1 MAKRSGLGSV
11 LYYDGYDLSG
21 DKQSFGIASPM
32 SPLDVTP
39 INKSA
44 VERIGGRRDG
54 AMSSVSFF
62 NPASAQAH
70 EVESALLTT
79 DRVYTIGIGSSIGSP
94 AAMLVSKQI
103 GYDPTRAAEGE
114 LTFAVEAQGN
124 GYGLEWG
131 ELLTAG
137 TRTDT
142 GATNGASF
150 DFAAAT
156 AFGAQFF
163 LHVTAFT
170 GTDVTIK
177 IQDSADDAAFAD
189 LAAGAFTSVTTG
201 PQSQRIQTAR
211 DATVRRYLRV
221 ATATTGGFTSVSFAV
236 SAVKN
241 TFTVNY

>member
-1 MAKRSGLGSV
+1 MTKRSGLGSV

-21 DKQSFGIASPM
+21 DKQAFNISSPM
-32 SPLDVTP
+32 TPFDVTP
-39 INKSA
+39 INKYA
-44 VERIGGRRDG
+44 MERIGGRRDG
-54 AMSSVSFF
+54 AMSSTSFF
-62 NPASAQAH
+62 NKAAGRAH
-70 EVESALLTT
+70 PVESALLLT
-79 DRVYTIGIGSSIGSP
+79 DRVYTIGIGDTIGS
-94 AAMLVSKQI
+94 AAACLVSKQI

-114 LTFAVEAQGN
+114 LTFAVDAQGN

-137 TRTDT
+137 VRTDT
-142 GATNGASF
+142 SATNGAGLDYTS
-150 DFAAAT
+150 AT
-156 AFGAQFF
+156 SFGAQFF

-177 IQDSADDAAFAD
+177 IQDSADNVSFAD
-189 LAAGAFTSVTTG
+189 LTAGAFTSVTTA

-221 ATATTGGFTSVSFAV
+221 ATATTGGFTSVSFVVA
-236 SAVKN
+236 AIKN

>member
-1 MAKRSGLGSV
+1 MAKSSGLGSV

-21 DKQSFGIASPM
+21 DKQAFDIASPM
-32 SPLDVTP
+32 TPIDVTA

-44 VERIGGRRDG
+44 MERIGGRRDG

-62 NPASAQAH
+62 NPTAGQAH
-70 EVESALLTT
+70 DVESALLLT
-79 DRVYTIGIGSSIGSP
+79 DRVYTIGIGSAIGSP
-94 AAMLVSKQI
+94 AACLVAKQI
-103 GYDPTRAAEGE
+103 GYDPTRGADGV
-114 LTFAVEAQGN
+114 LTFNVEAMAN

-131 ELLTAG
+131 SLLTAG

-142 GATNGASF
+142 SATNGTSLDTTAS
-150 DFAAAT
+150 AS
-156 AFGAQFF
+156 FGAQFY

-177 IQDSADDAAFAD
+177 LQDSADNSSFAD
-189 LAAGAFTSVTTG
+189 LTAGAFTSVTMG

-236 SAVKN
+236 TAVKN
-241 TFTVNY
+241 AHTVNY

>member
-21 DKQSFGIASPM
+21 DKQAFNIASPM
-32 SPLDVTP
+32 APIDVTP

-54 AMSSVSFF
+54 SMSSVSFF
-62 NPASAQAH
+62 NPATGQAH
-70 EVESALLTT
+70 DVESALLLT
-79 DRVYTIGIGSSIGSP
+79 DRIYTIGLGATIGSP
-94 AAMLVSKQI
+94 AAMLVAKQI
-103 GYDPTRAAEGE
+103 GYDPTRTAEGE
-114 LTFAVEAQGN
+114 LTFSLEAQGN

-142 GATNGASF
+142 GATNGASL
-150 DFAAAT
+150 DLAAST
-156 AFGAQFF
+156 AFGAQFY

-177 IQDSADDAAFAD
+177 IQDSADDASFAD
-189 LAAGAFTSVTTG
+189 LTAGAFTSVTAG

-211 DATVRRYLRV
+211 NATVRRYLRV
-221 ATATTGGFTSVSFAV
+221 ATVTTGGFTSVSFVV
-236 SAVKN
+236 SAMKN

>member
-21 DKQSFGIASPM
+21 DKQAFNIASPM

-39 INKSA
+39 INKYA
-44 VERIGGRRDG
+44 AERIGGRRDG
-54 AMSSVSFF
+54 SMSSVSFF
-62 NPASAQAH
+62 NPATDQAH

-94 AAMLVSKQI
+94 AAMLVAKQI
-103 GYDPTRAAEGE
+103 GYDPTRSAEGE

-124 GYGLEWG
+124 AYGLEWG

-142 GATNGASF
+142 GATNGASL
-150 DFAAAT
+150 DLAAST
-156 AFGAQFF
+156 AFGAQFY

-177 IQDSADDAAFAD
+177 IQDSADDASFAD
-189 LAAGAFTSVTTG
+189 LTAGAFTSVTAG

-221 ATATTGGFTSVSFAV
+221 ATATTGGFTSVSFVVA
-236 SAVKN
+236 AVKN

>member
-21 DKQSFGIASPM
+21 DKQSFSIASPM
-32 SPLDVTP
+32 TPIDVTA

-54 AMSSVSFF
+54 SMSSVSFF
-62 NPASAQAH
+62 NPAVGQGH
-70 EVESALLTT
+70 EVESALLLT
-79 DRVYTIGIGSSIGSP
+79 DRIYTIGIGATIGSP
-94 AAMLVSKQI
+94 AAMLVAKQI
-103 GYDPTRAAEGE
+103 GYDPTRTAEGE
-114 LTFAVEAQGN
+114 LTFSLEAQGN

-142 GATNGASF
+142 GATNGASL
-150 DFAAAT
+150 DLTGST
-156 AFGAQFF
+156 AFGAQFY

-177 IQDSADDAAFAD
+177 IQDSADDSSFTD
-189 LAAGAFTSVTTG
+189 LTAGAFTSVTTG

-211 DATVRRYLRV
+211 NATVRRYLRV
-221 ATATTGGFTSVSFAV
+221 ATATTGGFTSVSFVV

>member
-21 DKQSFGIASPM
+21 DKQTFDISCPM
-32 SPLDVTP
+32 SPFDVTP
-39 INKSA
+39 INKYA

-54 AMSSVSFF
+54 AMNSKSFF
-62 NPASAQAH
+62 NPAAGQAH
-70 EVESALLTT
+70 DAESTLLLT
-79 DRVYTIGIGSSIGSP
+79 DRVYTIGIGATIGS
-94 AAMLVSKQI
+94 AAACLVSKQI
-103 GYDPTRAAEGE
+103 GYDPTRSAEGE
-114 LTFAVEAQGN
+114 LTFNVDAQGN

-142 GATNGASF
+142 GATNGASL
-150 DFAAAT
+150 DLAAQT
-156 AFGAQFF
+156 LFGAQFY

-177 IQDSADDAAFAD
+177 IQDSADDSSFAD
-189 LAAGAFTSVTTG
+189 LTAGAFTSVTTG

-221 ATATTGGFTSVSFAV
+221 ATATAGGFTSVSFVVVAI
-236 SAVKN
+236 KN

>member
-21 DKQSFGIASPM
+21 DKQSFSINSPM
-32 SPLDVTP
+32 TPIDVTA

-54 AMSSVSFF
+54 SMSSVSFF
-62 NPASAQAH
+62 NPATSQAH
-70 EVESALLTT
+70 DVESALLLT
-79 DRVYTIGIGSSIGSP
+79 DRIYTIGIGATIGSP
-94 AAMLVSKQI
+94 AAMLVAKQI
-103 GYDPTRAAEGE
+103 GYDPTRTAEGE
-114 LTFAVEAQGN
+114 LTFSVEAQGN

-142 GATNGASF
+142 GATNGASL
-150 DFAAAT
+150 DLAGST
-156 AFGAQFF
+156 AFGAQLY

-177 IQDSADDAAFAD
+177 IQDSADDSSFTD
-189 LAAGAFTSVTTG
+189 LTAGAFTSVTTG

-211 DATVRRYLRV
+211 NATVRRYLRV
-221 ATATTGGFTSVSFAV
+221 ATATTGGFTSVSFVV